1 MTKVDPEGK
10 VSIRYDILPIGEL
23 FIYVHNDK
31 KHWFCGRKKD
41 GQTACRI
48 AGYYESYP
56 VKEFFMHYNEKVIW
70 IQFDQEGNVFNK
82 KEDIIKSWTK

>member
-10 VSIRYDILPIGEL
+10 VSIRYSILPVGEF
-23 FIYVHNDK
+23 FIYMHSDK

-41 GQTACRI
+41 GQTAYRI
-48 AGYYESYP
+48 TSYSKNYP
-56 VKEFFMHYNEKVIW
+56 AKEFFMKYNDFVMW

-82 KEDIIKSWTK
+82 KKTS